1 MASFT
6 NMATLSYNG
15 SQINSN
21 VVPGELRDALTITK
35 TAVSGGYRPGD
46 TVTYVV
52 TLSNTGTAAL
62 TGLTLT
68 DDLGGSTAA
77 AGTVYPLAY
86 VPGSVLY
93 YNGGTAQPAPT
104 VTAGPPMTVTG
115 VTVPAGG
122 NATLVYQ
129 TRVTEFAAPGVEGEI
144 RNTVTASGG
153 GLATPLTATATTAAR
168 LEPELTISKAL
179 SPAVVTGNGPLTYTF
194 TIRNTG
200 NTALTGQEGAVITDT
215 FDPILNITG
224 VTFNGTAWTSPEDY
238 TYDTATGAFATV
250 AGKLTVPEAAF
261 TQNADGSWTVTPGQ
275 SVLTVTGTV

>member
-21 VVPGELRDALTITK
+21 VVTGELRDALTITK

-68 DDLGGSTAA
+68 DDLGGSTVA

-93 YNGGTAQPAPT
+93 YNGGTVQPAPT
-104 VTAGPPMTVTG
+104 VTAGPPMTWCIRPGSRSLPRRGWRARSGTPSP
-115 VTVPAGG
+115 PA
-122 NATLVYQ
+122 
-129 TRVTEFAAPGVEGEI
+129 AAVWP
-144 RNTVTASGG
+144 R
-153 GLATPLTATATTAAR
+153 R
-168 LEPELTISKAL
+168 
-179 SPAVVTGNGPLTYTF
+179 
-194 TIRNTG
+194 
-200 NTALTGQEGAVITDT
+200 
-215 FDPILNITG
+215 
-224 VTFNGTAWTSPEDY
+224 
-238 TYDTATGAFATV
+238 
-250 AGKLTVPEAAF
+250 
-261 TQNADGSWTVTPGQ
+261 
-275 SVLTVTGTV
+275 

>member
-21 VVPGELRDALTITK
+21 VVTGELRDALTITK

-62 TGLTLT
+62 TGLTLS

-93 YNGGTAQPAPT
+93 YNGGTVQPAPT

-122 NATLVYQ
+122 LSVAIQFTQNFLGVQPKCSQICKFVKDFRPDLLGVCTAGIEVPCKLVEVSAHLAALGKQ
-129 TRVTEFAAPGVEGEI
+129 SGKSGQGFFAATCNDDRFLDLDVVDGAADKSGEGEI
-144 RNTVTASGG
+144 QEFAS
-153 GLATPLTATATTAAR
+153 
-168 LEPELTISKAL
+168 E
-179 SPAVVTGNGPLTYTF
+179 F
-194 TIRNTG
+194 
-200 NTALTGQEGAVITDT
+200 Q
-215 FDPILNITG
+215 
-224 VTFNGTAWTSPEDY
+224 
-238 TYDTATGAFATV
+238 
-250 AGKLTVPEAAF
+250 
-261 TQNADGSWTVTPGQ
+261 
-275 SVLTVTGTV
+275 